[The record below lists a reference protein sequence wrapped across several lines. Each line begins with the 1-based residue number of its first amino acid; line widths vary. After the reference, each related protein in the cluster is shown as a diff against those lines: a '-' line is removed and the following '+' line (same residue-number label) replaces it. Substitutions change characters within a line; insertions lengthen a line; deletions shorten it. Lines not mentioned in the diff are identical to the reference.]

1 MRYLRI
7 GRIIT
12 LIIAC
17 VILSISFA
25 IGKIRFFLLL
35 NTDFGKAADYFFAAY
50 TYLGDGLMWIAVLVI
65 TLYILKRK
73 ETLPLLISS
82 FIITTI
88 LTQVCK
94 YFILANEPR
103 PITAIADHAVIHF
116 VNILGQEPAAISSFP
131 SGHTATAFTFY
142 LLFCVLLNRK
152 WWVFTGLIYALLVGY
167 SRIYL
172 AQHFPV
178 DVAAGIIVG
187 AVSVSISLLI
197 QREWNKRRRSPE
209 QMKHN

>member
-1 MRYLRI
+1 MRYLGI

-17 VILSISFA
+17 VILCISFA
-25 IGKIRFFLLL
+25 IGKIRFFLML
-35 NTDFGKAADYFFAAY
+35 NTDLGKAADYFFAAF
-50 TYLGDGLMWIAVLVI
+50 TYLGNGIMWIAVLVI
-65 TLYILKRK
+65 TLYLLKRK
-73 ETLPLLISS
+73 QALLLLVSS

-88 LTQVCK
+88 LTQLCK
-94 YFILANEPR
+94 YFIFSNEPR
-103 PITAIADHAVIHF
+103 PVTAIADHTIIHF

-142 LLFCVLLNRK
+142 LLFCVLINRK
-152 WWVFTGLIYALLVGY
+152 WWVFTGLIYALLAGY

-178 DVAAGIIVG
+178 DVAAGMIV
-187 AVSVSISLLI
+187 ATVSVSISLLI

-209 QMKHN
+209 